1 MNRLRKACILI
12 LLFPLLFFFSCQ
24 KPPKTLYTIG
34 IVQLLDS
41 PTANETRKGLIQ
53 ALEDGGLKDGVNVQL
68 KIRNGMGDISEVQRI
83 AQEFV
88 NEKVDMI
95 VPISTPCLQ
104 AALIVSQDIPIIFS
118 SVANPYLTRAGV
130 SPTEHLGNVTGV
142 SSEGPI
148 KETLKLV
155 KETLPLIKKVG
166 TLWTPSELNSEYYLE
181 IAREGAAE
189 LGFEL
194 VAVPVSNPSEVL
206 LAAQVLIN
214 KKIDV
219 IYQISDN
226 TVNASFVAL
235 GKVADDNGIPLFGGF
250 LRSTELGACAAMG
263 WEFFD
268 MGYKTGQIVLRVK
281 GGESP
286 IKIAFQS
293 MTTVKL
299 HLNQKAAE
307 KQGVKFP
314 DAVLRRA
321 SEVLPPSDE
330 VLTTKPTPEKK

>member
-1 MNRLRKACILI
+1 VKKSVVF
-12 LLFPLLFFFSCQ
+12 LLLVSFFFFSCQ

-34 IVQLLDS
+34 VIQLLDS

-53 ALEDGGLKDGVNVQL
+53 ALEDGGLKDGVNVVL

-95 VPISTPCLQ
+95 VPISTQCLQ
-104 AALIVSQDIPIIFS
+104 AALIVSQNIPIIFS

-130 SPTEHLGNVTGV
+130 SPTEHLSNVTGV

-155 KETLPLIKKVG
+155 KETLPLTKRVG

-189 LGFEL
+189 LGFEI
-194 VAVPVSNPSEVL
+194 VAVPVSSPSEVL

-226 TVNASFVAL
+226 TVNAAFMAL
-235 GKVADDNGIPLFGGF
+235 GKVAEENGIPLFGGF

-268 MGYKTGQIVLRVK
+268 MGYKTGQMVIRVK

-286 IKIAFQS
+286 VKIPFQG

-299 HLNQKAAE
+299 SLNLKAAE

-314 DAVLRRA
+314 DAVLKRA
-321 SEVLPPSDE
+321 AE
-330 VLTTKPTPEKK
+330 VLTSSDIPVKSGLID

>member
-1 MNRLRKACILI
+1 
-12 LLFPLLFFFSCQ
+12 
-24 KPPKTLYTIG
+24 
-34 IVQLLDS
+34 
-41 PTANETRKGLIQ
+41 
-53 ALEDGGLKDGVNVQL
+53 LEDGGLKDGVNVQL

-104 AALIVSQDIPIIFS
+104 AALIVTQNIPVIFS

-148 KETLKLV
+148 KETLKLI
-155 KETLPLIKKVG
+155 KETLPLAKRVG
-166 TLWTPSELNSEYYLE
+166 TLWTPSELNSEYYLDV
-181 IAREGAAE
+181 AREGAAE
-189 LGFEL
+189 LGFEI

-226 TVNASFVAL
+226 TINASFMAL
-235 GKVADDNGIPLFGGF
+235 GKVAEENGIPLFGGF

-281 GGESP
+281 GGENP
-286 IKIAFQS
+286 VKIPFQS

-314 DAVLRRA
+314 DAVLKRA
-321 SEVLPPSDE
+321 AE
-330 VLTTKPTPEKK
+330 VLTSSEIPANSSLQVF

>member
-1 MNRLRKACILI
+1 MNRLRKAWILV
-12 LLFPLLFFFSCQ
+12 LLFPLLFCFCQ

-34 IVQLLDS
+34 IVQLIDS

-68 KIRNGMGDISEVQRI
+68 KIRNGMGDISEVQKI

-104 AALIVSQDIPIIFS
+104 AALIVTQNIPVIFS

-130 SPTEHLGNVTGV
+130 SPTEHLSNVTGV

-148 KETLKLV
+148 KETLKLI
-155 KETLPLIKKVG
+155 KETLPLAKRIG
-166 TLWTPSELNSEYYLE
+166 TLWTPSELNSEYYLDV
-181 IAREGAAE
+181 AREGAAE

-226 TVNASFVAL
+226 TINASFMAL
-235 GKVADDNGIPLFGGF
+235 GKVAEENGIALFGGF

-286 IKIAFQS
+286 VKIPFQS

-314 DAVLRRA
+314 DAVLKRA
-321 SEVLPPSDE
+321 AE
-330 VLTTKPTPEKK
+330 VLTSSEIPAKSRSLD

>member
-1 MNRLRKACILI
+1 MNRLRKAWILV
-12 LLFPLLFFFSCQ
+12 LLFPLLFCFCP

-34 IVQLLDS
+34 IVQLIDS

-53 ALEDGGLKDGVNVQL
+53 ALEAGGLKDGVNVQL
-68 KIRNGMGDISEVQRI
+68 KIRNGMGDISEVQKI

-104 AALIVSQDIPIIFS
+104 AALIVTQNIPVIFS

-130 SPTEHLGNVTGV
+130 SPTEHLSNVTGV

-148 KETLKLV
+148 KETLKLI
-155 KETLPLIKKVG
+155 KETLPLAKRIG
-166 TLWTPSELNSEYYLE
+166 TLWTPSELNSEYYLDV
-181 IAREGAAE
+181 AREGAAE
-189 LGFEL
+189 LGFEI
-194 VAVPVSNPSEVL
+194 VAVSVSNPSEVL

-226 TVNASFVAL
+226 TINASFMAL
-235 GKVADDNGIPLFGGF
+235 GKVAEENGIALFGGF

-281 GGESP
+281 GGENP
-286 IKIAFQS
+286 VKIPFQS

-314 DAVLRRA
+314 DAVLKRA
-321 SEVLPPSDE
+321 AE
-330 VLTTKPTPEKK
+330 VLTSSEISAKSGYID

>member
-1 MNRLRKACILI
+1 MNRLRKAWILV
-12 LLFPLLFFFSCQ
+12 LLFPLLFCFCQ

-34 IVQLLDS
+34 IVQLIDS

-68 KIRNGMGDISEVQRI
+68 KIRNGMGDISEVQKI

-104 AALIVSQDIPIIFS
+104 AALIVTQNIPVIFS

-148 KETLKLV
+148 KETLKLI
-155 KETLPLIKKVG
+155 KETLPQAKRVG
-166 TLWTPSELNSEYYLE
+166 TLWTPSELNSEYYLDV
-181 IAREGAAE
+181 AREGAAE
-189 LGFEL
+189 LGFEI

-226 TVNASFVAL
+226 TINASFMAL
-235 GKVADDNGIPLFGGF
+235 GKVAEENGIPLFGGF

-281 GGESP
+281 GGENP
-286 IKIAFQS
+286 VKIPFQS

-314 DAVLRRA
+314 DAVLKRA
-321 SEVLPPSDE
+321 AE
-330 VLTTKPTPEKK
+330 VLTSSEIPANSSLQVF

>member
-12 LLFPLLFFFSCQ
+12 LLAPLLFCFCQ

-34 IVQLLDS
+34 IFQLLDS

-53 ALEDGGLKDGVNVQL
+53 ALADGGLKDGVNVHL
-68 KIRNGMGDISEVQRI
+68 KIRNGMGDISEVQKI

-88 NEKVDMI
+88 NEKMDMI

-104 AALIVSQDIPIIFS
+104 AALIVTQNIPVIFS

-130 SPTEHLGNVTGV
+130 SPTEHLSNVTGV

-155 KETLPLIKKVG
+155 KETLPQAKRVG

-226 TVNASFVAL
+226 TINASFMAL
-235 GKVADDNGIPLFGGF
+235 GKVADENGIPLFGGF

-281 GGESP
+281 AGESP
-286 IKIAFQS
+286 VKIPFQS

-314 DAVLRRA
+314 DTVMKRA
-321 SEVLPPSDE
+321 SEVLTSSEGVLIMKPP
-330 VLTTKPTPEKK
+330 PEKK

>member
-1 MNRLRKACILI
+1 MNRLRKACFLV
-12 LLFPLLFFFSCQ
+12 LLFPLLFCFCQ

-34 IVQLLDS
+34 IVQLIDS

-53 ALEDGGLKDGVNVQL
+53 ALEDGGLKDGVNVRL
-68 KIRNGMGDISEVQRI
+68 KIRNGMGDISEVQKI

-104 AALIVSQDIPIIFS
+104 AALIVTQNIPVIFS

-130 SPTEHLGNVTGV
+130 SPTEHLSNVTGV

-155 KETLPLIKKVG
+155 KETLPQAKRVG
-166 TLWTPSELNSEYYLE
+166 TLWTPSELNSEYYLDV
-181 IAREGAAE
+181 AREGAAE
-189 LGFEL
+189 LGFEI

-226 TVNASFVAL
+226 TINASFMAL
-235 GKVADDNGIPLFGGF
+235 GKVAEENGIPLFGGF

-281 GGESP
+281 GGENP
-286 IKIAFQS
+286 VKIPFQS

-314 DAVLRRA
+314 DAVLKRA
-321 SEVLPPSDE
+321 AE
-330 VLTTKPTPEKK
+330 VLTSSEIPAKSGSFD

>member
-1 MNRLRKACILI
+1 
-12 LLFPLLFFFSCQ
+12 
-24 KPPKTLYTIG
+24 
-34 IVQLLDS
+34 
-41 PTANETRKGLIQ
+41 
-53 ALEDGGLKDGVNVQL
+53 
-68 KIRNGMGDISEVQRI
+68 
-83 AQEFV
+83 
-88 NEKVDMI
+88 
-95 VPISTPCLQ
+95 
-104 AALIVSQDIPIIFS
+104 LIVTQNIPIIFS

-148 KETLKLV
+148 KETLKLI
-155 KETLPLIKKVG
+155 KETLPLAKRVG
-166 TLWTPSELNSEYYLE
+166 TLWTPSELNSEYYLDVV
-181 IAREGAAE
+181 REGAAE
-189 LGFEL
+189 LGFEI

-226 TVNASFVAL
+226 TINASFMAL
-235 GKVADDNGIPLFGGF
+235 GKVAEENGIALFGGF

-281 GGESP
+281 GGENP
-286 IKIAFQS
+286 VKIPFQS

-314 DAVLRRA
+314 DAVLKRA
-321 SEVLPPSDE
+321 AE
-330 VLTTKPTPEKK
+330 VLTSSEIPAKSGYID

>member
-12 LLFPLLFFFSCQ
+12 LLAPLLFCFCQ

-34 IVQLLDS
+34 IFQLLDS

-53 ALEDGGLKDGVNVQL
+53 ALADGGLKDGVNVHL
-68 KIRNGMGDISEVQRI
+68 KICNGMGDISEVQKI

-88 NEKVDMI
+88 NEKMDMI

-104 AALIVSQDIPIIFS
+104 AALIVTQNIPVIFS

-130 SPTEHLGNVTGV
+130 SPTEHLSNVTGV

-155 KETLPLIKKVG
+155 KETLPQAKRVG

-226 TVNASFVAL
+226 TINASFMAL
-235 GKVADDNGIPLFGGF
+235 GKVADENGIPLFGGF

-281 GGESP
+281 GGENP
-286 IKIAFQS
+286 VKIPFQS

-314 DAVLRRA
+314 DAVLKRA
-321 SEVLPPSDE
+321 SEVLTSSEIPAKSGSLD
-330 VLTTKPTPEKK
+330 

>member
-1 MNRLRKACILI
+1 MKKSVVF
-12 LLFPLLFFFSCQ
+12 LLLVSFFFFSCQ

-34 IVQLLDS
+34 VIQLLDS

-53 ALEDGGLKDGVNVQL
+53 ALEDGGLKDGVNVVL

-95 VPISTPCLQ
+95 VPISTQCLQ
-104 AALIVSQDIPIIFS
+104 AALIVSQNIPIIFS

-130 SPTEHLGNVTGV
+130 SPTEHLSNVTGV

-155 KETLPLIKKVG
+155 KETLPLTKRVG

-189 LGFEL
+189 LGFEI
-194 VAVPVSNPSEVL
+194 VAVPVSSPSEVL

-226 TVNASFVAL
+226 TVNAAFMAL
-235 GKVADDNGIPLFGGF
+235 GKVAEENGIPLFGGF

-268 MGYKTGQIVLRVK
+268 MGYKTGQMVIRVK

-286 IKIAFQS
+286 VKIPFQG

-299 HLNQKAAE
+299 SLNLKAAE

-314 DAVLRRA
+314 DAVLKRA
-321 SEVLPPSDE
+321 AE
-330 VLTTKPTPEKK
+330 VLTSSDIPVKSGLID

>member
-1 MNRLRKACILI
+1 MKKSVVF
-12 LLFPLLFFFSCQ
+12 LLLTPLLFLSCK

-34 IVQLLDS
+34 IVQLIDS
-41 PTANETRKGLIQ
+41 PTANETRKGIIQ

-68 KIRNGMGDISEVQRI
+68 KIRNGMGDISEVQRL

-104 AALIVSQDIPIIFS
+104 AALIVTQNIPIIFS

-130 SPTEHLGNVTGV
+130 SPMEHLSNVTGV

-148 KETLKLV
+148 KETLRLI
-155 KETLPLIKKVG
+155 KEMLPQVKKVG
-166 TLWTPSELNSEYYLE
+166 TLWTPSELNSEYYLGLVQ
-181 IAREGAAE
+181 EGAAE

-194 VAVPVSNPSEVL
+194 VAVPVSSPSEVL

-226 TVNASFVAL
+226 TINAAFRAL
-235 GKVADDNGIPLFGGF
+235 GKVAEENGIPLFGGF

-268 MGYKTGQIVLRVK
+268 LGYKTGQIVLRVK
-281 GGESP
+281 NGESP
-286 IKIAFQS
+286 VNIPFQS

-314 DAVLRRA
+314 EAVLKRA
-321 SEVLPPSDE
+321 SEVLTSTDIAA
-330 VLTTKPTPEKK
+330 KPGYIE

>member
-1 MNRLRKACILI
+1 MNRLRKACILV
-12 LLFPLLFFFSCQ
+12 LLFPLLFCFCR

-34 IVQLLDS
+34 IVQLIDS

-104 AALIVSQDIPIIFS
+104 AALIVTQNIPVIFS

-148 KETLKLV
+148 KETLKLI
-155 KETLPLIKKVG
+155 KETLPLAKRVG
-166 TLWTPSELNSEYYLE
+166 TLWTPSELNSEYYLDV
-181 IAREGAAE
+181 AREGAAE
-189 LGFEL
+189 LGFEI

-226 TVNASFVAL
+226 TINASFMAL
-235 GKVADDNGIPLFGGF
+235 GKVAEENGIPLFGGF

-281 GGESP
+281 GGENP
-286 IKIAFQS
+286 GKIPFQS

-314 DAVLRRA
+314 DAVLKRA
-321 SEVLPPSDE
+321 AE
-330 VLTTKPTPEKK
+330 VLTSSEIPANSSLQVF

>member
-1 MNRLRKACILI
+1 VRKACILV
-12 LLFPLLFFFSCQ
+12 LLVPLLFCFCR
-24 KPPKTLYTIG
+24 KPPIALYTIG
-34 IVQLLDS
+34 IIQLIDS

-53 ALEDGGLKDGVNVQL
+53 ALEDGGLKDGVNVRL
-68 KIRNGMGDISEVQRI
+68 KIRNGMGDISEVQKI

-104 AALIVSQDIPIIFS
+104 AALIVTQNIPIIFS

-130 SPTEHLGNVTGV
+130 SPTEHLSNVTGV

-148 KETLKLV
+148 KETLKLI
-155 KETLPLIKKVG
+155 KETLPQTKRVG
-166 TLWTPSELNSEYYLE
+166 TLWTPSELNSEYYLDV
-181 IAREGAAE
+181 AREGAAE
-189 LGFEL
+189 LGFEII
-194 VAVPVSNPSEVL
+194 AVPVSNSSEVL

-226 TVNASFVAL
+226 TINASFMAL
-235 GKVADDNGIPLFGGF
+235 GKVAEENGIPLFGGF

-268 MGYKTGQIVLRVK
+268 LGYKTGQLVLRVK
-281 GGESP
+281 SGEDP
-286 IKIAFQS
+286 VRIPFQS

-299 HLNQKAAE
+299 SLNQKAAE
-307 KQGVKFP
+307 KQGVIFP
-314 DAVLRRA
+314 EAVLKRA
-321 SEVLPPSDE
+321 AEI
-330 VLTTKPTPEKK
+330 LTTSEIPAKSGFIGQ